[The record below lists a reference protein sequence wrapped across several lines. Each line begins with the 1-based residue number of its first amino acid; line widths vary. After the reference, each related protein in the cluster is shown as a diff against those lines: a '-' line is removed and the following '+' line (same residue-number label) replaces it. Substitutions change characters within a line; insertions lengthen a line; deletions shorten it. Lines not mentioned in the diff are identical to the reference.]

1 MSSFKPDII
10 IVHII
15 VAVVVVVVAVV
26 VVVVVVIVVR
36 VIKIITIIRGLRGW
50 RSTDR
55 VCPLYSRSDTW
66 RLSEGTAA
74 RWRVS

>member
-15 VAVVVVVVAVV
+15 VAVVVVVVA